1 MPDLRL
7 SLPAKKLSLRGTA
20 LWSNSSSSSKSNS
33 PLTDQV
39 VGKRL
44 DQASSLYSQLVPT
57 LVVHLGSLSIGLS
70 TALPTILAPPV
81 QQASSNSTS
90 RESNWE
96 PSLWS
101 IQIHLA
107 GAVLG
112 GLLSALLGSTIGRR
126 SSLLVSTL
134 PDMLGWLLMAATYLA
149 PPSAS
154 LPLLLTGRA
163 LTGLASAGYLS
174 SGQIFVAESV
184 QTEHR
189 GWLAGLALPLGSMG
203 VMLMYVLGS
212 WLSWSHS
219 AAASAAFP
227 IVLAASLVFLNDTP
241 YSLFMQGR
249 EKQAHAAMEKLR
261 SGDPAAMAEVFHI
274 QESVERDHVEGG
286 LFQKLKLFCTNKK
299 YFSPFFILNFLIVL
313 ILATGVSTMNVYA
326 NEMFQRAG
334 GHMNRYLSNI
344 IIGLLQLVGS
354 CLFLPLVKI
363 YSRKQLF
370 ASSAI
375 TMAVSL
381 SLLGL
386 YLYSQTRY
394 EQFFVAVAS
403 SNWLAILCF
412 SAYLLAAPAGLCS
425 VPLLYTAEL
434 FPTELRGL
442 LSGLTVSFAA
452 SATLVTHLLFPV
464 VERALLPHGMVWLS
478 AAACVAAL
486 LLVLACIPETRHKE
500 LGDIPAK
507 FAMWRKEKRASP
519 WVTPVHTPATTP
531 SHSRCTTPHREIKKL
546 DFKTQMFT
554 K

>member
-1 MPDLRL
+1 
-7 SLPAKKLSLRGTA
+7 
-20 LWSNSSSSSKSNS
+20 
-33 PLTDQV
+33 
-39 VGKRL
+39 
-44 DQASSLYSQLVPT
+44 
-57 LVVHLGSLSIGLS
+57 
-70 TALPTILAPPV
+70 
-81 QQASSNSTS
+81 
-90 RESNWE
+90 
-96 PSLWS
+96 
-101 IQIHLA
+101 
-107 GAVLG
+107 
-112 GLLSALLGSTIGRR
+112 
-126 SSLLVSTL
+126 
-134 PDMLGWLLMAATYLA
+134 
-149 PPSAS
+149 
-154 LPLLLTGRA
+154 
-163 LTGLASAGYLS
+163 
-174 SGQIFVAESV
+174 
-184 QTEHR
+184 
-189 GWLAGLALPLGSMG
+189 
-203 VMLMYVLGS
+203 
-212 WLSWSHS
+212 
-219 AAASAAFP
+219 
-227 IVLAASLVFLNDTP
+227 
-241 YSLFMQGR
+241 
-249 EKQAHAAMEKLR
+249 
-261 SGDPAAMAEVFHI
+261 VFHI

-286 LFQKLKLFCTNKK
+286 LCQKLKLFFTDKK
-299 YFSPFFILNFLIVL
+299 YFSPFVILNFLNFL
-313 ILATGVSTMNVYA
+313 ILVTGVATMNVYA

-354 CLFLPLVKI
+354 CLFLPLVKV

-370 ASSAI
+370 ASSAL
-375 TMAVSL
+375 TMTVSL

-394 EQFFVAVAS
+394 EQFFVAVAGS
-403 SNWLAILCF
+403 SWLAILCF

-442 LSGLTVSFAA
+442 LSGFTVSFAA
-452 SATLVTHLLFPV
+452 AATLVTHLLFPV

-486 LLVLACIPETRHKE
+486 LLVLTCIPETRHKE

>member
-1 MPDLRL
+1 
-7 SLPAKKLSLRGTA
+7 
-20 LWSNSSSSSKSNS
+20 
-33 PLTDQV
+33 
-39 VGKRL
+39 
-44 DQASSLYSQLVPT
+44 
-57 LVVHLGSLSIGLS
+57 
-70 TALPTILAPPV
+70 
-81 QQASSNSTS
+81 
-90 RESNWE
+90 
-96 PSLWS
+96 
-101 IQIHLA
+101 
-107 GAVLG
+107 
-112 GLLSALLGSTIGRR
+112 
-126 SSLLVSTL
+126 
-134 PDMLGWLLMAATYLA
+134 MAATYLA

-212 WLSWSHS
+212 WLSWWHS
-219 AAASAAFP
+219 AAACAAIP
-227 IVLAASLVFLNDTP
+227 IILAASLAFLNDTP

-249 EKQAHAAMEKLR
+249 EKQAHAAMEQLR

-274 QESVERDHVEGG
+274 QESVERDHIEGG
-286 LFQKLKLFCTNKK
+286 LFEKLKLFFTNKK
-299 YFSPFFILNFLIVL
+299 YFSPFLILNFLIVL
-313 ILATGVSTMNVYA
+313 ILFTGISTMNVYA

-344 IIGLLQLVGS
+344 IIGLLQLAGS

-370 ASSAI
+370 VSSGL
-375 TMAVSL
+375 TMTLSL

-394 EQFFVAVAS
+394 EQFFVAVS
-403 SNWLAILCF
+403 TSNWLAILCF
-412 SAYLLAAPAGLCS
+412 SAYLLATPAGLCS

-442 LSGLTVSFAA
+442 LSGFTVSFAA
-452 SATLVTHLLFPV
+452 AATMVTHLLFPV

-486 LLVLACIPETRHKE
+486 LLVLTCIPETRHKE

-507 FAMWRKEKRASP
+507 FAVWR
-519 WVTPVHTPATTP
+519 
-531 SHSRCTTPHREIKKL
+531 
-546 DFKTQMFT
+546 
-554 K
+554 